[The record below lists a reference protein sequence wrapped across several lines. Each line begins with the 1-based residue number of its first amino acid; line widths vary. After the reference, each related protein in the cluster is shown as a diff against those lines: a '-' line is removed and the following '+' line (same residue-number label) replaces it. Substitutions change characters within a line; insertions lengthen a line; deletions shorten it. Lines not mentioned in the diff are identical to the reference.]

1 MRTMENLSHCSL
13 MMLNLLWI
21 FIAIRTNRT
30 WFYESKNICVWRSVG
45 TPWHKHP
52 GPQLCCCLFYN
63 HLYVFDTILYSHT
76 PLLRTLFFFN
86 CLFDFR
92 YFSVKYAWVMLEYPP
107 NVLWRWKQCK
117 HIWVCRVLPHLT
129 DCVIWAL
136 CPIHYSDSITHHLSG
151 GLSDASPL
159 AKMRDL
165 PSVVSNK
172 SCGMLLEI
180 ANLNQCNKRQKTTLF
195 VVKCLV

>member
-1 MRTMENLSHCSL
+1 
-13 MMLNLLWI
+13 
-21 FIAIRTNRT
+21 
-30 WFYESKNICVWRSVG
+30 
-45 TPWHKHP
+45 
-52 GPQLCCCLFYN
+52 
-63 HLYVFDTILYSHT
+63 
-76 PLLRTLFFFN
+76 
-86 CLFDFR
+86 
-92 YFSVKYAWVMLEYPP
+92 MLEYPP

-180 ANLNQCNKRQKTTLF
+180 ANLNQCNKTKKHTVCSEVSGINIYHVMATNKVNNESWEKLF
-195 VVKCLV
+195 NTVTFPLNVR